1 MKKNTFM
8 WIKHNGNMKPYLV
21 NISQLSHYLR
31 TSQAV
36 PPLVWAGQDVFP
48 LVWAG
53 QDVFPLIGASQA
65 MLPISRAS
73 QEWNSIKIFRYT
85 IFKTKYLQ
93 KISA

>member
-1 MKKNTFM
+1 
-8 WIKHNGNMKPYLV
+8 MKPYLV

-48 LVWAG
+48 L
-53 QDVFPLIGASQA
+53 IGASQA

-73 QEWNSIKIFRYT
+73 QE
-85 IFKTKYLQ
+85 
-93 KISA
+93 